1 MIRRFAAAIALAIAS
16 CSPAPVLAAWGCIPS
31 PPIPLVTW
39 PESARIIKDAA
50 GSYVVSWWC
59 ENRNIVTNAATWR
72 MQQFIVLSKFVDT
85 ARWGESSLRV
95 LTSSDPLTAANAEL
109 LAAQVVPAVGS
120 QDEYE
125 VRKLA
130 YTGCLGLLRTTPIST
145 FDPPLTDFFCGAVP
159 TPPVAPPSLYVV
171 ASPGSVYTFAAGAV
185 VRAVVG
191 KKAPIGARCLGE
203 LPVVTRGTTLYF
215 PYEGGLPNEATTCKR
230 P

>member
-16 CSPAPVLAAWGCIPS
+16 CSPAPVLAGWICIPS

-39 PESARIIKDAA
+39 PESARVIKDAA
-50 GSYVVSWWC
+50 GSYVASWWC
-59 ENRNIVTNAATWR
+59 ENQNIVTGSVSWR
-72 MQQFIVLSKFVDT
+72 MQQFIVLAKFVD
-85 ARWGESSLRV
+85 AERWGESSLRV
-95 LTSSDPLTAANAEL
+95 VTSSDPLTAANAEL
-109 LAAQVVPAVGS
+109 LAAQVVPAAGS

-159 TPPVAPPSLYVV
+159 TPPTAPPSLYVV
-171 ASPGSVYTFAAGAV
+171 ASPGSVYTFAAGKI

-191 KKAPIGARCLGE
+191 KRAPIGARCLGE
-203 LPVVTRGTTLYF
+203 LPVAVNGASSYF
-215 PYEGGLPNEATTCKR
+215 TYEGGLPTEATTCRR